1 MKQIPAP
8 RYGLIL
14 QGNYLL
20 FVRISSLVSLNLF
33 VLFSKLDAIFLK
45 PLHHLGIVFE
55 CKKKHLKNTIIFVY
69 VTLFTLYSQL
79 ICGVLLNHLAKS
91 DTDVD
96 LRSRQTVT
104 EKAFFLAVILKA
116 RIAESLRIIA
126 SVRAVWTSEKNVR
139 KIYNFFYNR
148 STVNSILGGS
158 YLLN

>member
-1 MKQIPAP
+1 M
-8 RYGLIL
+8 
-14 QGNYLL
+14 
-20 FVRISSLVSLNLF
+20 
-33 VLFSKLDAIFLK
+33 
-45 PLHHLGIVFE
+45 
-55 CKKKHLKNTIIFVY
+55 
-69 VTLFTLYSQL
+69 

-139 KIYNFFYNR
+139 KIYHFFHNR
-148 STVNSILGGS
+148 STVNSILDGS
-158 YLLN
+158 YFLNGETLPKQNSDEYNRFNFING